1 MPHLDKFPLLHLV
14 LEYNILRTIVHAK
27 KENGHSSRNVVIQT
41 VVVAKGQNS
50 FYFFHVL
57 SSIISNEEVLN
68 YINSRLSSCTSLEK
82 ALDKII

>member
-14 LEYNILRTIVHAK
+14 LEYNILRTIVDAK
-27 KENGHSSRNVVIQT
+27 KENGHSSRNYFVIQT
-41 VVVAKGQNS
+41 VVTATGQKL

-68 YINSRLSSCTSLEK
+68 YI
-82 ALDKII
+82 